1 MKRPY
6 HNNKETDIVTTFIGT
21 EVENSPMLGHKTLF
35 IVGIQ
40 DVNKIIE
47 TAKDED
53 IEHVYLGANMSF
65 LPQTEQDWQF
75 WTATIDKLLDA
86 DLWVT
91 LDYDRVFHENV
102 LAMGHQSNPKFISMI
117 SLKLPHIDK
126 LNGNACIKIDDK
138 DFQHSNKGVWV
149 HNLRNLQTPHTY
161 TGWNEYTQDKPL
173 DIDSK

>member
-40 DVNKIIE
+40 DVNKIIA
-47 TAKDED
+47 TTKDED

-65 LPQTEQDWQF
+65 LPQSEHDWTF
-75 WTATIDKLLDA
+75 WTETIDKLLDA
-86 DLWVT
+86 GLWVT

-102 LAMGHQSNPKFISMI
+102 LVMGHQTNSKFISMI
-117 SLKLPHIDK
+117 SVKLPHIEK

-138 DFQHSNKGVWV
+138 DFKLSNTGVWV
-149 HNLRNLQTPHTY
+149 HKLNDLQTDETY
-161 TGWNEYTQDKPL
+161 TGWSAYTQDTV
-173 DIDSK
+173 IE